1 MTQDSTLT
9 KGERTRQVILDTAER
24 LILAQG
30 YHGTSM
36 RQIADEAG
44 IAVGGIY
51 NHFASKEAI
60 FTALIE
66 EHQPYTDI
74 VAGLSALSGLSGE
87 SAAELVES
95 AARLAIEQVR
105 ADPVFI
111 RLAIIDMQEFEG
123 HTVVRF
129 ANFLIQGLMAFTGQL
144 VASGQV
150 REDLPLPVLM
160 RSFAGMV
167 IFYVISEVVAFGGDS
182 PRIDLPATD
191 EIDWIGGLV
200 DVYLN
205 GVLRK
210 T

>member
-1 MTQDSTLT
+1 
-9 KGERTRQVILDTAER
+9 
-24 LILAQG
+24 
-30 YHGTSM
+30 M

-51 NHFASKEAI
+51 NHFAGKQAI
-60 FTALIE
+60 FTALLE

-95 AARLAIEQVR
+95 AARLAFEQVR

-182 PRIDLPATD
+182 PRVDLPATG

>member
-36 RQIADEAG
+36 RQIADEAA

>member
-1 MTQDSTLT
+1 MTQDSILT